1 MNHTATTGALHNGGV
16 SRWITTYRYLCLQ
29 PARSATAKMDSTILP
44 VIGGIHSGAA
54 PPLFLMLVGYFS
66 SSSMAGKLSR
76 AVPASVSD
84 QRIVR
89 PAFTPSTS
97 PSPCSS
103 LSLSRRVG
111 AVTPSASCNSL
122 EVGATGA
129 RKICTCPSRYSSRR
143 TSSSFFEVSPGCH
156 PSRCGCP
163 PAQRYACQEHA
174 THGRVTP
181 VRLPGAPE
189 PAQSAPEKHA
199 ENRSPH
205 RS

>member
-1 MNHTATTGALHNGGV
+1 MNHTAATGALHNGGV

-54 PPLFLMLVGYFS
+54 PPLFLMLVVYS
-66 SSSMAGKLSR
+66 SSSSTAGKPSR
-76 AVPASVSD
+76 AVPASVRD

-89 PAFTPSTS
+89 PAFTPSTK
-97 PSPCSS
+97 PSPCNS

-111 AVTPSASCNSL
+111 AVTPSTSCNSL

-143 TSSSFFEVSPGCH
+143 TSSSFLEVSPGV
-156 PSRCGCP
+156 P
-163 PAQRYACQEHA
+163 PVQ
-174 THGRVTP
+174 
-181 VRLPGAPE
+181 VRLPSS
-189 PAQSAPEKHA
+189 SAIRLPRPRHA
-199 ENRSPH
+199 RS
-205 RS
+205 RDSSSSTRCS